1 MPGVERQGAQG
12 TEPPPPS
19 PAAGMGVSTVTATRI
34 LKGQLHHNP
43 GEETRLEM
51 DKFPYVALSKVSPA
65 PHVQAS
71 HLLAWL
77 QQGRVGEP
85 SLQARRSALLGS
97 LWAPL

>member
-1 MPGVERQGAQG
+1 MERQGAQG

-65 PHVQAS
+65 PHAQAS
-71 HLLAWL
+71 HLSAAARK
-77 QQGRVGEP
+77 GRGAEPAGKAVSPPGVSVGP
-85 SLQARRSALLGS
+85 TVK
-97 LWAPL
+97 